1 MLRCVVPVIWASVAA
16 RVMEDGEGMGQ
27 KALLVLVM
35 LEARRRRE
43 RECRVMLLLTEILC
57 SCRLCQLTVDFVDSA
72 GFLFHYKKYEYKY
85 VHFFPRFMKECS

>member
-43 RECRVMLLLTEILC
+43 RECRVMLLLTEMLC
-57 SCRLCQLTVDFVDSA
+57 SVDCWPVAFVDSA

-85 VHFFPRFMKECS
+85 VHFVTTFFKECS